1 MYFHFIVHDRFLIII
16 LVGMDS
22 IKYIIHKRKASYT
35 EGNSNKQVESKENGY
50 AFDLNITKQPFT
62 KDGYS

>member
-1 MYFHFIVHDRFLIII
+1 
-16 LVGMDS
+16 MDS

-50 AFDLNITKQPFT
+50 AFDLNITKQPFR
-62 KDGYS
+62 KERLL